1 LELGAVDKIVP
12 ADKLEEMALK
22 TARLYQEPQV
32 ATLLAVR
39 KLLKSN
45 VEELRRSLELEDIL
59 ILNRV
64 NSPEFKA
71 VMEKRL
77 AAHQADQ
84 TKASGGAAQK

>member
-1 LELGAVDKIVP
+1 
-12 ADKLEEMALK
+12 M
-22 TARLYQEPQV
+22 
-32 ATLLAVR
+32 R

-71 VMEKRL
+71 LMEKRL
-77 AAHQADQ
+77 AAHQVGQAE
-84 TKASGGAAQK
+84 ASGDAAQK